1 MLRPVGKGQL
11 MLYISV
17 YIYCSYREEVN
28 YAGQMCEYVVVRHKF
43 ICAVLMNKISGLAVD
58 YVHMYVDMYIGR

>member
-1 MLRPVGKGQL
+1 MLRSVGKAHL
-11 MLYISV
+11 MLKCLASTAV
-17 YIYCSYREEVN
+17 AVKK
-28 YAGQMCEYVVVRHKF
+28 YAGQMCEYVQVRDKF